1 MYCNTA
7 NHINFI
13 AFLLCTQVLAEADR
27 RRYLLRIGLVLFAS
41 VYSDLQLIASF
52 VLLLVQLFVALPTMT
67 FSIAS
72 KL

>member
-7 NHINFI
+7 NRINFI
-13 AFLLCTQVLAEADR
+13 SFLLCTQVLAEADR
-27 RRYLLRIGLVLFAS
+27 RRYLLRIVLFAL